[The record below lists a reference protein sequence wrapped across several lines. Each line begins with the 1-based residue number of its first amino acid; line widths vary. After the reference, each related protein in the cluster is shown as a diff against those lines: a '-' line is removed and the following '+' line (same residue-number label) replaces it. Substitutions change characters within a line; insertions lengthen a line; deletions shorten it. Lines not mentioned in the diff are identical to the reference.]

1 MKNILAVVTVI
12 LLIGL
17 MGRFEYNDMIKTT
30 EQDNINKQEFI
41 KQEQI
46 KCMSDNLINSDYCKA
61 ILK

>member
-1 MKNILAVVTVI
+1 MKNILTVVTVI

-17 MGRFEYNDMIKTT
+17 IGRLEYNDMIKTT
-30 EQDNINKQEFI
+30 SQDEINKQEFI

-46 KCMSDNLINSDYCKA
+46 KCMSNNLINSDYCKA

>member
-1 MKNILAVVTVI
+1 MKNILTVVTVI
-12 LLIGL
+12 LLLGL
-17 MGRFEYNDMIKTT
+17 MGRIECSDMIKTT
-30 EQDNINKQEFI
+30 SQDEINKQEFI

>member
-1 MKNILAVVTVI
+1 MKNILTVATVI

-17 MGRFEYNDMIKTT
+17 MGRIECSDMIKTT
-30 EQDNINKQEFI
+30 SQDEINKQEFI